1 MTQYSIDQVQSQ
13 LNDLIQVVEQGEPVE
28 ITRQGKRVAILLSVE
43 EYEQLKTEKRG
54 FGAALEEFRQKYN
67 VAEADIDPDEIFRD
81 VRDKSPGRE
90 VIL

>member
-13 LNDLIQVVEQGEPVE
+13 LNQLIQGVEQGEPVE

-43 EYEQLKTEKRG
+43 EYERLKTEKRG
-54 FGAALEEFRQKYN
+54 FGTALEEFRQKYN
-67 VAEADIDPDEIFRD
+67 VAEADIDPGEIFRD